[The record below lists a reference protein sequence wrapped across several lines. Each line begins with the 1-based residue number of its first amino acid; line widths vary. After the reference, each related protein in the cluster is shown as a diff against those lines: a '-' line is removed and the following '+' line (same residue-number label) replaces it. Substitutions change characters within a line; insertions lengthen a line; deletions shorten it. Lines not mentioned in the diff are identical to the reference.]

1 MKNKQL
7 NRGWT
12 PIWGNLV
19 MCVRQSVMLLLLSFA
34 TLTLQGTAHVNDSEK
49 NKESQIDNYLNQ
61 NDHQSADDMTID
73 GSESIMVKTGN
84 LQSKDLTGRV
94 TAETGQ
100 PLAGVTVFA
109 KGTTAGT
116 FTDSDGRYKLS
127 VPSGTITLVFS
138 FVGMK
143 TVEEPIGNR
152 SVIDMVL
159 YAEEIGLDEVVVVGY
174 GEQKK
179 VNLTGSVSTVQ
190 KEDLVKV
197 PSANISEILTGKAPG
212 LLTKQSTGVP
222 GQDFT
227 TLSIRGYDDPL
238 VLVDGIETSWSRL
251 DPTEIESI
259 SVLKDAAAAVYGSR
273 AGNGVVLITTRRG
286 AGTKPSIN
294 YSSNFTFQNPT
305 VLPEYISSWKYAEM
319 LREGEF
325 NSGIPYTYTEEEIQL
340 FKDGTDPDYINEDW
354 YSAIFRNWALMQ
366 SHNLG
371 VSGGNERV
379 KFFLSIGF
387 LDQQSTFKSGDLK
400 FGRYNARSN
409 VDAQISDRLSVS
421 IDLSYRNEQRF
432 EPQATFQNSDP
443 LTNIWTDLKLALPV
457 WPARLPDP
465 DLGGAYSGFTTRSP
479 LAQTYSD
486 LTGSI
491 DNRQQYWTGRISLN
505 YKIPV
510 IKGLEFNAALN
521 YSGNNTYVKN
531 QDKPFEVFSYDN
543 ANDLYLS
550 WGINGE
556 NALAEEFTSYTQ
568 LYPLVSLKYE
578 NTFGNHAIQGLL
590 LAEGINTDYNYL
602 SGGRVNLLSL
612 EIPYMFAGS
621 PENITNNSGAIE
633 TGRVSFVGRANYSF
647 KGKYLVEG
655 TFRYDASHKFPEDTR
670 WGFFP
675 SVSAGWRISEES
687 FIKDNISWIDN
698 LKIRASYSKA
708 GDDNVSAFKYL
719 TGYEI
724 LSDPTQVYVFG
735 SNVYRLIRSTGLPN
749 PDITWLDMTSYNIGL
764 DGRFLDGLIGLELD
778 FFYRLTENI
787 FGQPLEAYPST
798 FGATLPQLNLNSTD
812 DRGFELTLN
821 HRNKIGRD
829 FTYSMA
835 GTVSLAREKYKDWSE
850 VLYDDPDEIRIY
862 KRTGN
867 YTNRWIGY
875 KTDGLFMSQ
884 QEIDECD
891 VNQDEANNTTL
902 VPGDIRY
909 VDLNGD
915 KIIDWRDQD
924 QIGYGTFPDLV
935 YALDMQADY
944 KGIGVTILFQGA
956 SMFNINID
964 DTYRGPLTNW
974 GPPLEF
980 HYKYR
985 WQPDPANPD
994 VNINP
999 DARLPALVGDGTGTR
1014 THNRKT
1020 SDFWL
1025 QDATYLRLKNLNIS
1039 YTIPNEW
1046 TKKAGIQDLRL
1057 FIAGSNLLTISKL
1070 GIYKNSQD
1078 PEGGGLKYYPPV
1090 KTVSFGLNVTL

>member
-7 NRGWT
+7 CRSWSPMLGK
-12 PIWGNLV
+12 V
-19 MCVRQSVMLLLLSFA
+19 MMSILRSVMLLILSFI
-34 TLTLQGTAHVNDSEK
+34 TLTVQGISHIIDFEK
-49 NKESQIDNYLNQ
+49 NKVSQDGGNLLISEYQID
-61 NDHQSADDMTID
+61 ID
-73 GSESIMVKTGN
+73 QPRLESDNKTAWIEIQ
-84 LQSKDLTGRV
+84 QSKEVTGRV
-94 TAETGQ
+94 TGETGQ
-100 PLAGVTVFA
+100 PLTGVTVFV
-109 KGTTAGT
+109 KGTNTGT
-116 FTDSDGRYKLS
+116 FTDNEGRYKLS
-127 VPSGTITLVFS
+127 SPAGIVTLVFS

-143 TVEEPIGNR
+143 TVEEQTGGR
-152 SVIDMVL
+152 TVIDMVL

-190 KEDLVKV
+190 QDDLVKV
-197 PSANISEILTGKAPG
+197 PSANISEILTGRAPG

-251 DPTEIESI
+251 DPNEIESI

-273 AGNGVVLITTRRG
+273 AGNGVVLITTKRG
-286 AGTKPSIN
+286 ATTKPTIN

-325 NSGIPYTYTEEEIQL
+325 NSGLPYTYSEEEIQL
-340 FKDGTDPDYINEDW
+340 FKDGTNPDYINEDW
-354 YSAIFRNWALMQ
+354 YGQIFQNWALMQ

-379 KFFLSIGF
+379 KFFLSVGF

-409 VDAQISDRLSVS
+409 VDAQITDRLSVS
-421 IDLSYRNEQRF
+421 VDLSYRNEQRY

-457 WPARLPDP
+457 WPAKLPDSEK
-465 DLGGAYSGFTTRSP
+465 GGAYSGFTTRSP

-491 DNRQQYWTGRISLN
+491 DDRQQYWTGRISLD
-505 YKIPV
+505 YEIPG
-510 IKGLEFNAALN
+510 IKGLEFSAALN

-543 ANDLYLS
+543 ANDLYVS

-556 NALAEEFTSYTQ
+556 NALTEQFTNYTQ
-568 LYPLVSLKYE
+568 FYPIVSLKYA
-578 NTFGNHAIQGLL
+578 NTFGNHDVQGLL
-590 LAEGINTDYNYL
+590 LAEGINTDYYYL
-602 SGGRVNLLSL
+602 AGGRVDLLSL

-633 TGRVSFVGRANYSF
+633 TGRVSYVGRANYSYM
-647 KGKYLVEG
+647 GKYLVEG
-655 TFRYDASHKFPEDTR
+655 TFRFDASHKFPEETR

-675 SVSAGWRISEES
+675 SISAGWRLSEES
-687 FIKDNISWIDN
+687 FIKDNFSWIDN
-698 LKIRASYSKA
+698 LKIRASYSKS

-724 LSDPTQVYVFG
+724 LENPTQVYVFG
-735 SNVYRLIRSTGLPN
+735 TNVYRLIRSTGLPN
-749 PDITWLDMTSYNIGL
+749 PDINWLEMKSYNIGI
-764 DGRFLDGLIGLELD
+764 DARFLDGLIGAEFD
-778 FFYRLTENI
+778 IFYRLTENI
-787 FGQPLEAYPST
+787 FGQPLETFPST
-798 FGATLPQLNLNSTD
+798 FGATLPQLNLNSTV
-812 DRGFELTLN
+812 DRGFELTLS

-829 FTYSMA
+829 FTYNIA

-850 VLYDDPDEIRIY
+850 IPYDDPDEIRIY
-862 KRTGN
+862 QKTGN

-884 QEIDECD
+884 QEIDESD
-891 VNQDEANNTTL
+891 VNQDEAGNTTL

-944 KGIGVTILFQGA
+944 KGIGVTILLQGA

-994 VNINP
+994 LNINP
-999 DARLPALVGDGTGTR
+999 EARLPALVGDGTGTR

-1025 QDATYLRLKNLNIS
+1025 QDATYIRLKSLNIS
-1039 YTIPNEW
+1039 YTIPPEW
-1046 TKKAGIQDLRL
+1046 TRKIGIQDLRL
-1057 FIAGSNLLTISKL
+1057 FIAGSNLATLSKL

-1090 KTVSFGLNVTL
+1090 KTVSLGLNVTL

>member
-61 NDHQSADDMTID
+61 NDHQSADDTTID

-127 VPSGTITLVFS
+127 VPSGTTTLVFS

-698 LKIRASYSKA
+698 FKIRASYSKA

>member
-1 MKNKQL
+1 
-7 NRGWT
+7 
-12 PIWGNLV
+12 
-19 MCVRQSVMLLLLSFA
+19 MLLLLSFA
-34 TLTLQGTAHVNDSEK
+34 TLTLHGITHVNDSEK
-49 NKESQIDNYLNQ
+49 SKENQIDNSLTQNDYQLADDLAIVGSESQILKP
-61 NDHQSADDMTID
+61 
-73 GSESIMVKTGN
+73 GS
-84 LQSKDLTGRV
+84 LQSKDITGRV

-109 KGTTAGT
+109 KGTTTGT

-127 VPSGTITLVFS
+127 IPSGTISLVFS

-143 TVEEPIGNR
+143 TVEEPVGTR
-152 SVIDMVL
+152 TVIDMVL
-159 YAEEIGLDEVVVVGY
+159 YPEEIGLDEVVVVGY

-227 TLSIRGYDDPL
+227 TLSIRGYDAPL

-273 AGNGVVLITTRRG
+273 AGNGVVLITTKRG

-371 VSGGNERV
+371 ISGGNERV
-379 KFFLSIGF
+379 KFFLSVGY

-421 IDLSYRNEQRF
+421 VDLSYRNEQRF

-465 DLGGAYSGFTTRSP
+465 DIGGAYSGFTTRSP
-479 LAQTYSD
+479 LAQTYSE

-491 DNRQQYWTGRISLN
+491 DDRQQYWAGRISLN

-510 IKGLEFNAALN
+510 IEGLEFNALLN
-521 YSGNNTYVKN
+521 YTGNNTYVKN

-543 ANDLYLS
+543 ANDLYVS

-556 NALAEEFTSYTQ
+556 NTLTEEFTSYTQ

-621 PENITNNSGAIE
+621 PENITNNSGAVE
-633 TGRVSFVGRANYSF
+633 TGRVSYVGRANYSF
-647 KGKYLVEG
+647 KNKYLVEG
-655 TFRYDASHKFPEDTR
+655 TFRYDASHKFPEETR

-687 FIKDNISWIDN
+687 FVKDNISWIDN

-764 DGRFLDGLIGLELD
+764 DGRFLDGLIGVELD

-787 FGQPLEAYPST
+787 FGQHLEAYPST

-812 DRGFELTLN
+812 DRGFELTLS

-862 KRTGN
+862 KKTGN

-891 VNQDEANNTTL
+891 VNQDEANNSTL

-944 KGIGVTILFQGA
+944 KGIGITILLQGA

-985 WQPDPANPD
+985 WQPDPTNPD

-1039 YTIPNEW
+1039 YTIPNVW

-1057 FIAGSNLLTISKL
+1057 FIAGSNVLTISKL